1 MAKKAEL
8 IEEARKLKLK
18 VSNQNTIAEI
28 EAAIKASGA
37 EIPAQEPE
45 ADIHTT
51 TKAGRHS
58 SKALREEAE
67 MEAKAERKSKTNEES
82 TSKPKKVP
90 KPTRSRLDRRG
101 KNYRTSFELVDKSKN
116 YDLNAAIE
124 LIKQISKTKFD
135 ATVELHVNLSL
146 DPRHADQNLRDSLV
160 LPAGTGRTLKIAV
173 FGEGDDAANALKAG
187 ADIAGITEITDM
199 LDKGQTNFDVLIS
212 TPAQMAKLG
221 KYARI
226 LGPRGLMPNPKSN
239 TVSTDITK
247 AVSEAKA
254 GRVEYRVDSTG
265 IVHLGVGKVSFAA
278 KDLMSNL
285 QVVIGSIKSNKPQ
298 SVKGVYMKSAHL
310 TTTMGPSIKLDLS
323 SL

>member
-1 MAKKAEL
+1 M
-8 IEEARKLKLK
+8 
-18 VSNQNTIAEI
+18 
-28 EAAIKASGA
+28 
-37 EIPAQEPE
+37 
-45 ADIHTT
+45 
-51 TKAGRHS
+51 
-58 SKALREEAE
+58 
-67 MEAKAERKSKTNEES
+67 
-82 TSKPKKVP
+82 
-90 KPTRSRLDRRG
+90 
-101 KNYRTSFELVDKSKN
+101 
-116 YDLNAAIE
+116 NAAIE

-212 TPAQMAKLG
+212 TPAQMSKLG